1 MPKIY
6 YTFAEKMEKIE
17 LSRLL
22 DKTEMSILS
31 TYIADLDILVGDLK
45 ILTLKWIAK
54 AIFGRYKQ
62 SHEVLIELKN
72 RFEQL

>member
-1 MPKIY
+1 
-6 YTFAEKMEKIE
+6 MEKIE

-22 DKTEMSILS
+22 DKTEMTILS
-31 TYIADLDILVGDLK
+31 TYMADLDILVGDLK

-62 SHEVLIELKN
+62 PHEVLIELKN